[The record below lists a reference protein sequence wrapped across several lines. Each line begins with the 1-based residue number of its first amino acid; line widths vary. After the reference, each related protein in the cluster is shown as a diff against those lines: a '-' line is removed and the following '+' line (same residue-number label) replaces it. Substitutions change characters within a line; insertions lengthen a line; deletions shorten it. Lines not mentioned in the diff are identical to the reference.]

1 MPTGPGSYGKKKGR
15 PAKKKSKMK
24 KGKKKK

>member
-15 PAKKKSKMK
+15 PPKKKSKMK
-24 KGKKKK
+24 KGKKKR